1 MTTARNP
8 VHWFE
13 IPTRDLH
20 RAKKFYEAVFTVELS
35 LNQLGPLKMALFP
48 MVAGAPGA
56 TGALVKSKHYTPSHD
71 GTLIYFRNL

>member
-48 MVAGAPGA
+48 MVAGA
-56 TGALVKSKHYTPSHD
+56 LVKSKHYTPSHD